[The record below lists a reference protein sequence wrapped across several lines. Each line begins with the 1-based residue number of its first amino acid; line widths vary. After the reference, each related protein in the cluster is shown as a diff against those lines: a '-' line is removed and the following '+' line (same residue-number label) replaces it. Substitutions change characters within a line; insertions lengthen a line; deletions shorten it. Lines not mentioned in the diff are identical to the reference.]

1 MNKVQSAIAI
11 ATENIASEIGKSRIK
26 QSEIAKKTGVS
37 ANTISKIKMD
47 IEGTSNPKVE
57 ILLAIWI
64 VGLGKSA
71 DDLFKKEGASSY
83 DKSFVSDGIA

>member
-47 IEGTSNPKVE
+47 IEGTSNPQVE

-71 DDLFKKEGASSY
+71 DDLFKRG
-83 DKSFVSDGIA
+83 VSKL